1 MNLRAKVSLFPVLVL
16 VLACSAP
23 SLAQVSTGTITGR
36 AVDGSGA
43 LIPGVE
49 VTIASPAMI
58 GGARSAVTDEQ
69 GTYRFTLLAVGVYR
83 VAFAL
88 QGFKT
93 LNIDGVNVTVG
104 TNMTINGNME
114 VSTMAEEVTV
124 TSQAPLI
131 DLEAATVGV
140 NWGVQKFDNIPYGGS
155 LRSLTS
161 LLPGFRVTNYDVGG
175 SGMGT
180 GTELSGNAYGY
191 SGSSYL
197 TFDGMPQS
205 SHYSD
210 LGSYEEV
217 QVVTAGKGAEA
228 PNPGAFVNLVVKSGG
243 NEFHGKA
250 LLTYERGSFQG
261 NNVNQQLLDR
271 GYAPGSNKFTRYSD
285 VDLDLGG
292 PIKKD
297 KLWFYAAHRDEY
309 SGLFI
314 PGFIDD
320 KTGESVAFYTLLRDP
335 TLKLTYQL
343 TDKMKLE
350 SMVQFG
356 LKAQPYRD
364 ASQFLPVSATQNQ
377 RSWSAI
383 GPSLK
388 WTYIINPR
396 MTLDMSVNRWGYWWP
411 SSART
416 TAVRITDQTTTHTR
430 GAYAANYQR
439 PIRWSE
445 VGNWSWFKGIGGRNN
460 EIKAGFTTWWN
471 KSYTLT
477 FGYPNQ
483 QQYRYRS
490 LAGETDP
497 FLHPNSVLVYDYP
510 TMVSSGTLYRSFF
523 VNDKITASRKLTLTI
538 GLRFDR
544 NSSWLP
550 EQGNPGTGPW
560 STRLIYPENR
570 NFPVYNRFVPRVS
583 FVYDTRGDGKLV
595 LKGSY
600 GQYAKAGPVADDV
613 NPASTTTWTY
623 NNWDGTIPY
632 IPKASDLAS
641 VSGGVGER
649 TLDPSL
655 KGSVVH
661 EYTAGIETSMK
672 RDYNLRFNFIRKFE
686 YGGSKTLDLAQP
698 FSSYTDFRTGVDP
711 GRDNLTG
718 TADDGIAYVWSVP
731 STYPTFGK
739 IITHRTQVRDDEGA
753 DLYSSWEVTF
763 NKNYSN
769 GWSFLVSYLA
779 DFIKDYNSDPQTP
792 NSLYY
797 NWKYPTW
804 NYSWRFSGQKDLPFG
819 LMYSTGFNGQ
829 TGNWYGR
836 TVQVRD
842 ARNSTVNV
850 MVEGRV
856 ARYPW
861 VKLWDNRVSKRFRI
875 AEGHT
880 LEGMFDLFNTLNSSA
895 VLTQGN
901 TNGPN
906 YLRPMTIIAPRIFRV
921 GVRWKF

>member
-1 MNLRAKVSLFPVLVL
+1 MNVVGKSRLMLAVLV
-16 VLACSAP
+16 VLALAAP
-23 SLAQVSTGTITGR
+23 VFSQVSTGTITGR
-36 AVDGSGA
+36 AIDGTGA

-49 VTIASPAMI
+49 VTISSPAMI
-58 GGARSAVTDEQ
+58 GGARSAITDEQ
-69 GTYRFTLLAVGVYR
+69 GSYRFTLLAVGTYR
-83 VAFAL
+83 VSFAL
-88 QGFKT
+88 SGFKT
-93 LNIDGVNVTVG
+93 LNIDAVNVTVG
-104 TNMTINGNME
+104 TTMTINGAME
-114 VSTMAEEVTV
+114 VSSVAEEVTV
-124 TSQAPLI
+124 TSQAPTI

-140 NWGVQKFDNIPYGGS
+140 NWSTQKFDNIPYGGS
-155 LRSLTS
+155 LRSLTA
-161 LLPGFRVTNYDVGG
+161 LLPGFRVTSYDVGG
-175 SGMGT
+175 SGMGS

-191 SGSSYL
+191 SGGSYL

-217 QVVTAGKGAEA
+217 QIVTAGKGAEA

-243 NEFHGKA
+243 NSFHGKA
-250 LLTYERGSFQG
+250 LLTYERGAFQS
-261 NNVNQQLLDR
+261 NNVTQKLLDR

-297 KLWFYAAHRDEY
+297 KLWFYLAHREEY

-314 PGFIDD
+314 PGFIEE
-320 KTGESVAFYTLLRDP
+320 KTGKPTAFYTLLRDP

-343 TDKMKLE
+343 TNNMKLE

-364 ASQFLPVSATQNQ
+364 ASRYIPVEATQNQ
-377 RSWSAI
+377 KSWSAI

-388 WTYIINPR
+388 WTYIINPK
-396 MTLDMSVNRWGYWWP
+396 MTLDLSVNRWGYWWP

-416 TAVRITDQTTTHTR
+416 TDVRRTDLTTTQTR

-445 VGNWSWFKGIGGRNN
+445 VGNWSWFKNVGGRNN

-483 QQYRYRS
+483 QVYRYRS
-490 LAGETDP
+490 LPGDTEW
-497 FLHPNSVLVYDYP
+497 FIRPNSVQVYDYP

-523 VNDKITASRKLTLTI
+523 VNDKITASRKLTLNL

-560 STRLIYPENR
+560 STRLIYPER
-570 NFPVYNRFVPRVS
+570 RDFPVYNNVVPRAS
-583 FVYDTRGDGKLV
+583 FVYDLRGNGKLV

-600 GQYAKAGPVADDV
+600 GQYTEAGPTGSSV

-623 NNWDGTIPY
+623 NNWDGRIPY
-632 IPKASDLAS
+632 IPRTIDLAS
-641 VSGGVGER
+641 VSGGTGVR
-649 TLDPSL
+649 TLDSSL
-655 KGSVVH
+655 KGSVIH
-661 EYTAGIETSMK
+661 EYTTGLETGG

-686 YGGSKTLDLAQP
+686 YGGSKTIDLAQP
-698 FSSYTDFRTGVDP
+698 YSSYTDVRSGVDP
-711 GRDNLTG
+711 GRDNVVG
-718 TADDGIAYVWSVP
+718 TSDDGVAYAWSVP
-731 STYPTFGK
+731 QTYPTFGK
-739 IITHRTQVRDDEGA
+739 VITHQTQVRDEEGA
-753 DLYSSWEVTF
+753 DLYSSWEATF

-769 GWSFLVSYLA
+769 GWSLLVSYLA
-779 DFIKDYNSDPQTP
+779 DFTKVYSNDPQTP
-792 NSLYY
+792 NALMY
-797 NWKYPTW
+797 NHKFPTW
-804 NYSWRFSGQKDLPFG
+804 NYSWKFSGQYDLPWG
-819 LMYSTGFNGQ
+819 LMYSTGFMAQ
-829 TGNWYGR
+829 TGNYYGR

-850 MVEGRV
+850 QVEGR
-856 ARYPW
+856 AGRYDY
-861 VKLWDNRVSKRFRI
+861 VKLWDNRVAKTFKIGDQHSI
-875 AEGHT
+875 
-880 LEGMFDLFNTLNSSA
+880 EGMFDWFNTLNSSV
-895 VLTQGN
+895 VLAQGT

-906 YLRPMTIIAPRIFRV
+906 YMIPTSIIAPRIFRL
-921 GVRWKF
+921 GARWKF